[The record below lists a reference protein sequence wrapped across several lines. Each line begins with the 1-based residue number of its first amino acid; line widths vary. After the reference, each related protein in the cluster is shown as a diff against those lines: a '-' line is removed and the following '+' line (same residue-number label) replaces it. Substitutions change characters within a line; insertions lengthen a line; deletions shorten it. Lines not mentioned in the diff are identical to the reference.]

1 MKTIAF
7 YQPHLDIQ
15 GTGVSY
21 FDYAF
26 YNEKILGNR
35 SIMICDR
42 NDRRT
47 HPLAEQKFKQN
58 LEVLELSSQENM
70 NELETVCKDQKVDA
84 LYIQKCGRPDDGRFI
99 HTVPTFIHVVG
110 AVKEPHGTIYAY
122 VSEWLSKHCS
132 NGELPFVP
140 YMINLPECNTD
151 FRAQLKIPTDAIVF
165 GRTGGPYS
173 WNIPFVNGVITQILN
188 EKNNYYF
195 LFANTEKFINH
206 ERVLFIEPFA
216 DLNIKRRFINTCNAM
231 LHARNE
237 GESFGAAVAEFSIC
251 NKPIITYANS
261 PEKNHIFTLKDKGIY
276 YNDYSTLYNI
286 LNNFKPQPEKD
297 WNAYTAF
304 SPKSVMKQFQEVF
317 IDKL

>member
-1 MKTIAF
+1 MIS
-7 YQPHLDIQ
+7 Q
-15 GTGVSY
+15 
-21 FDYAF
+21 
-26 YNEKILGNR
+26 NR
-35 SIMICDR
+35 LKICDG
-42 NDRRT
+42 
-47 HPLAEQKFKQN
+47 F
-58 LEVLELSSQENM
+58 
-70 NELETVCKDQKVDA
+70 
-84 LYIQKCGRPDDGRFI
+84 F
-99 HTVPTFIHVVG
+99 
-110 AVKEPHGTIYAY
+110 
-122 VSEWLSKHCS
+122 
-132 NGELPFVP
+132 PFFDLV
-140 YMINLPECNTD
+140 
-151 FRAQLKIPTDAIVF
+151 Q
-165 GRTGGPYS
+165 
-173 WNIPFVNGVITQILN
+173 
-188 EKNNYYF
+188 
-195 LFANTEKFINH
+195 KFINH

-304 SPKSVMKQFQEVF
+304 SPESVMKQFQEVF